1 MEYLNLQR
9 EKERPMVVELLDGRV
24 VQGVIRYLDRDM
36 IKVEGESG
44 PGRFIRKAEI
54 RHLHAVDDD

>member
-1 MEYLNLQR
+1 MEYLNVQR

-44 PGRFIRKAEI
+44 PGRFIRKSEI
-54 RHLHAVDDD
+54 RHLHPADDD